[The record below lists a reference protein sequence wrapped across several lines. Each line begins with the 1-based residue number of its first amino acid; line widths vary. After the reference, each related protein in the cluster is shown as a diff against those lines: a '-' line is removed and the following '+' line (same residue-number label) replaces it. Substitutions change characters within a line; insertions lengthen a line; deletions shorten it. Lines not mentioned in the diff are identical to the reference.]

1 MGIQKKPESFG
12 MKLLLTDVSVFFD
25 LFELNLLLEFFGM
38 EWEIYTTDVVYDEI
52 EYQSQQ
58 DEFSQWVRSKQ
69 LKVLELEVEELE
81 EMQKM
86 KTHLKNRSIADKS
99 LLWKA
104 KEMNIPL
111 LTCDAKLRKEANY
124 QDLEVHGSI
133 WVIEKMNYKGV
144 IFKEEAISK
153 LKLLKSI
160 NNRLPENR
168 IDDLIKKLK

>member
-1 MGIQKKPESFG
+1 
-12 MKLLLTDVSVFFD
+12 
-25 LFELNLLLEFFGM
+25 
-38 EWEIYTTDVVYDEI
+38 
-52 EYQSQQ
+52 
-58 DEFSQWVRSKQ
+58 
-69 LKVLELEVEELE
+69 
-81 EMQKM
+81 M

>member
-81 EMQKM
+81 EM
-86 KTHLKNRSIADKS
+86 
-99 LLWKA
+99 
-104 KEMNIPL
+104 
-111 LTCDAKLRKEANY
+111 
-124 QDLEVHGSI
+124 
-133 WVIEKMNYKGV
+133 
-144 IFKEEAISK
+144 
-153 LKLLKSI
+153 
-160 NNRLPENR
+160 
-168 IDDLIKKLK
+168 